1 MEKLQQLLNIK
12 NSNGEVITFFDGKLT
27 LSQLLFIVVAIIAV
41 IAIIKFLKGVVRTI
55 LAIVA
60 ICIALV
66 NYGIASPTQ
75 IKDAAS
81 VISQKGIATYEKMA
95 SASENIKIDD
105 SNIKIKLGDNWF
117 NISDVT
123 SFVSTGKDKATVNVN
138 GESFAVE
145 DSDIISLLKTFK

>member
-12 NSNGEVITFFDGKLT
+12 NADGEVITFFNGKVT
-27 LSQLLFIVVAIIAV
+27 LSQLVFIILAIIVVALV
-41 IAIIKFLKGVVRTI
+41 IKFLKGVVRTI
-55 LAIVA
+55 IAIGA
-60 ICIALV
+60 ICVALV

-95 SASENIKIDD
+95 SASENIKLDG
-105 SNIKIKLGDNWF
+105 SNIEIKLGDKWVNV
-117 NISDVT
+117 SDVT
-123 SFVSTGKDKATVNVN
+123 SFIPSGKGVATVNVD
-138 GESFAVE
+138 GESYSVE

>member
-27 LSQLLFIVVAIIAV
+27 LSQLLFIVVAIIVV
-41 IAIIKFLKGVVRTI
+41 IAIIKFLKGVVRTV
-55 LAIVA
+55 LAVVA
-60 ICIALV
+60 ICVALV

-81 VISQKGIATYEKMA
+81 IISQKGISTYEKLA
-95 SASENIKIDD
+95 SASENIKVEGSDVQ
-105 SNIKIKLGDNWF
+105 IKLRDSWV

-123 SFVSTGKDKATVNVN
+123 SFVSTGKNTATINV
-138 GESFAVE
+138 GDESYVVD
-145 DSDIISLLKTFK
+145 DSNIISLLKTFK

>member
-27 LSQLLFIVVAIIAV
+27 LSQLLFIVVAIIV
-41 IAIIKFLKGVVRTI
+41 VVAIIKFLKGIVRTV
-55 LAIVA
+55 LAVVA
-60 ICIALV
+60 ICVALV

-81 VISQKGIATYEKMA
+81 VISQKGITTYEKMA
-95 SASENIKIDD
+95 STSENIKIEGSDV
-105 SNIKIKLGDNWF
+105 KIKLGDNWV
-117 NISDVT
+117 NVSDVT

-138 GESFAVE
+138 CESFAVE